1 MLVSVNPAFAEAE
14 LEYRRQRVQAGFS
27 RRQSRPVRRSWL
39 AALLRWGRRP
49 NPAPPTAAPLGGR
62 AVRPSPHHAVSRG

>member
-14 LEYRRQRVQAGFS
+14 LEYRRQRIESGFDK
-27 RRQSRPVRRSWL
+27 RQSRPVRRNRL

-49 NPAPPTAAPLGGR
+49 NPASLTTGTGVR